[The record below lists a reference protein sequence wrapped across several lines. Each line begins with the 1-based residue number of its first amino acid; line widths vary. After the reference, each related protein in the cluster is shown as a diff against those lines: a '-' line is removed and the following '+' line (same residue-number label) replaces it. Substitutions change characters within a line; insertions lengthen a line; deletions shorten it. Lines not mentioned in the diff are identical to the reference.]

1 MNVSPLKKALTAAAA
16 VFFVLMALGWVLLT
30 FFFLEGPLYLWV
42 QGEAPPLCYLIP
54 PCVLLAL
61 AAGAAVWV
69 RETLER
75 MRSAYGA
82 ITAKLQSQADRLE
95 AEVEELKRAL
105 AAAPQSK
112 CED

>member
-1 MNVSPLKKALTAAAA
+1 MNAALLKKVLMTAAA
-16 VFFVLMALGWVLLT
+16 VFFVLMAVGWVLLT

-82 ITAKLQSQADRLE
+82 ITAKLQSQVDRLE
-95 AEVEELKRAL
+95 AEVRELKQ
-105 AAAPQSK
+105 APAQSK

>member
-1 MNVSPLKKALTAAAA
+1 MNASPLKKALTAAAA
-16 VFFVLMALGWVLLT
+16 AFFVLLVLGWVLLT
-30 FFFLEGPLYLWV
+30 FFLEWPLYLWV

-75 MRSAYGA
+75 MRSAYSA